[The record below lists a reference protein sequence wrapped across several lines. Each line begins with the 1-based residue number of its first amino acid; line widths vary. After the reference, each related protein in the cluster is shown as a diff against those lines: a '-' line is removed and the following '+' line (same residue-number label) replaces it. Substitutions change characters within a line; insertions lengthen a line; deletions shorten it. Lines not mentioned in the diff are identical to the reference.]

1 MLNPPY
7 LLFYPDRNNDDVP
20 DGDPEVHLQ
29 GFGLEDTH
37 SVVNSLHWGPDGW
50 IYGAQG
56 STVTGHVT
64 RPGLDQG
71 KEPVH
76 TMGQLIWRYH
86 PETRRYE
93 VFAEGGGNAFGVE
106 IDAKGRVF
114 SGHNGGDT
122 RGFHYVQ
129 GAYYQKGFDKHGP
142 LSNPYTFGYFPAMK
156 HNRVPRFTHTFVID
170 EADALP
176 ARYRGVLFGVAPLL
190 NHVVMSDVIADGSSL
205 RTRDIGHAVTT
216 TDSWFR
222 PVDITLGPDGAL
234 YIADWYDRQIGH
246 YRNHEGQIDPGS
258 GRIYRLGAK
267 RVSAPSRAADLAALA
282 TPELVHRLSDSN
294 RWVRQTALRLIGDR
308 KDPSVAPELH
318 QLVMDRTGQTAL
330 EALWAL
336 NLVGGLDESTALHAL
351 DHADRYVRLW
361 TVRLL
366 CDAGGVSPV
375 VAVKLAARAAV
386 EPDVEVRSQIACSA
400 KRLPA
405 RDALPIVAALLTH
418 GEDAHDIHI
427 PLLLWWALEAKVG
440 TAPDAVLDLF
450 ENRALWDRPIAANT
464 IEERLMRRFAAAGTR
479 KDLDRCARLLALAPG
494 AGHGKAL
501 MAGFESAFAGR
512 SLAGLPEGLAD
523 ALARYSGQSV
533 SLGLRQGK
541 PAAVAEALNL
551 LGNEQ
556 GDRARQIQYLQI
568 LGEVRVPG
576 AVPVLLRLACH
587 SPDNALRAAAL
598 AALVNYDDPKIATE
612 VLKTYGSISDDV
624 LSAAQNLLGA
634 RRGWAIQLLEAIDE
648 RTIDPRTLPRETVE
662 KLLLLGDARINELT
676 TRHFGTI
683 TPSTSAE
690 LQAQIGRLASVVR
703 SGPGVPK
710 PGKQIFLD
718 QCARCHSLFGKGGKV
733 GPDLT
738 TYRRDDLEAMLLN
751 IVNPSAEIR
760 EGYVSQVVATTD
772 GRTLTGILVE
782 QDRNVV
788 VLRGSDGKEATLAR
802 DAIEELK
809 PSRASL
815 MPEGLL
821 KSLGEQQVR
830 DLFAYL
836 RSTQPSID

>member
-1 MLNPPY
+1 M
-7 LLFYPDRNNDDVP
+7 
-20 DGDPEVHLQ
+20 Q
-29 GFGLEDTH
+29 
-37 SVVNSLHWGPDGW
+37 
-50 IYGAQG
+50 
-56 STVTGHVT
+56 
-64 RPGLDQG
+64 
-71 KEPVH
+71 
-76 TMGQLIWRYH
+76 
-86 PETRRYE
+86 
-93 VFAEGGGNAFGVE
+93 
-106 IDAKGRVF
+106 
-114 SGHNGGDT
+114 
-122 RGFHYVQ
+122 
-129 GAYYQKGFDKHGP
+129 
-142 LSNPYTFGYFPAMK
+142 
-156 HNRVPRFTHTFVID
+156 
-170 EADALP
+170 
-176 ARYRGVLFGVAPLL
+176 
-190 NHVVMSDVIADGSSL
+190 
-205 RTRDIGHAVTT
+205 
-216 TDSWFR
+216 
-222 PVDITLGPDGAL
+222 
-234 YIADWYDRQIGH
+234 
-246 YRNHEGQIDPGS
+246 
-258 GRIYRLGAK
+258 
-267 RVSAPSRAADLAALA
+267 
-282 TPELVHRLSDSN
+282 RLSDPN

-308 KDPSVAPELH
+308 KDSSIAPELH
-318 QLVMDRTGQTAL
+318 RLIMSNAGQTAL

-336 NLVGGLDESTALHAL
+336 NLVGGLDESRALQAL

-366 CDAGGVSPV
+366 CDAGRVSP
-375 VAVKLAARAAV
+375 AVSLRLAARAAA
-386 EPDVEVRSQIACSA
+386 EPDVEVRSQLACSA

-405 RDALPIVAALLTH
+405 RDALPIVVALLTH

-427 PLLLWWALEAKVG
+427 PLLLWWAIEAKV
-440 TAPDAVLDLF
+440 AADPDAVLNVF
-450 ENRALWDRPIAANT
+450 EDRALWDRPIAANT

-512 SLAGLPEGLAD
+512 SLAGLPQGLAD

-541 PAAVAEALNL
+541 PAAVAEALAL

-576 AVPVLLRLACH
+576 AVPVLLRLGCH

-598 AALVNYDDPKIATE
+598 AALVNYDDPAIAGE
-612 VLKTYGSISDDV
+612 VLKTYGSLSDDV
-624 LSAAQNLLGA
+624 LSAAQNLLTA
-634 RRGWAIQLLEAIDE
+634 RRGWAIQLLQAIDE
-648 RTIDPRTLPRETVE
+648 RAIDPRTVPRETVE
-662 KLLLLGDARINELT
+662 KLLLLGDSRINDLA
-676 TRHFGTI
+676 TRHFGAI
-683 TPSTSAE
+683 TPATSAE
-690 LQAQIGRLASVVR
+690 LQSQISRLAAVVR

-718 QCARCHSLFGKGGKV
+718 QCARCHALFGKGGKV

-760 EGYVSQVVATTD
+760 EGYASQVVATTD

-788 VLRGSDGKEATLAR
+788 VLRGNDGKEMTLAR
-802 DAIEELK
+802 DSIEEIK

-815 MPEGLL
+815 MPEALL
-821 KSLGEQQVR
+821 KSLSEQQVR